1 MFGAK
6 TRDKDQVERA
16 QGEDMR
22 DMAFIAR
29 EGQQLDPLAEVP
41 VVDAAD
47 LFGFAERPLP
57 AAADQGEKDHPD
69 NARQPSARRKK
80 QVLSWIKLR
89 RA

>member
-6 TRDKDQVERA
+6 TRDNDQVERA

-29 EGQQLDPLAEVP
+29 EGQQLAPLAEVP

-47 LFGFAERPLP
+47 LFGFAERARP
-57 AAADQGEKDHPD
+57 AAADEAATAITKMAFSSSRGG
-69 NARQPSARRKK
+69 RSRSC
-80 QVLSWIKLR
+80 LG
-89 RA
+89 

>member
-1 MFGAK
+1 
-6 TRDKDQVERA
+6 
-16 QGEDMR
+16 MR
-22 DMAFIAR
+22 DVTFIAR
-29 EGQQLDPLAEVP
+29 EGQQLFRLGEAP
-41 VVDAAD
+41 VVDPAD

-80 QVLSWIKLR
+80 QFLSWMKLR